1 MGEKL
6 CAFGLCFEYVFLLR
20 NFAAAFFMHRPVQGK
35 YAMKA
40 VHGSR
45 GGYIRLR
52 GHPEEKYQQK
62 FRGSVPGM
70 PGCNRKLKREY
81 EATGLPFLDICPQNC
96 KGMKICTGIQYVI
109 CMERKEF
116 YNGE

>member
-35 YAMKA
+35 YAIKA

-52 GHPEEKYQQK
+52 AGTQRKNISRSLGAACQVYQA
-62 FRGSVPGM
+62 
-70 PGCNRKLKREY
+70 
-81 EATGLPFLDICPQNC
+81 ATGN
-96 KGMKICTGIQYVI
+96 
-109 CMERKEF
+109 
-116 YNGE
+116 